1 MARANSKTDIKK
13 LTAKKSGTS
22 SSRKTSS
29 TTRKRNTT
37 KTSSKVKKEILVS
50 EDAELVEKTI
60 NRKEN
65 ISEATGKIPVKK
77 VKEVRDTIKKETASK
92 KKESTT
98 ESTGKIPI
106 KKVKEARDEI
116 KSELKD
122 DSVSETTGKIP
133 VKKINDKKSLSKE
146 EIIAQRKERNRKK
159 YQSQQRK
166 YQESKGKTKKIPVI
180 PAIEREIVNVPSEEV
195 KEESVTPVEPAT
207 VESQEEKK
215 IVEEDTVT
223 IVESDLIKKEIHEE
237 LPDKEKIEERKE
249 KRKTNRKSDQFT
261 KTLSNIKTK
270 SVDTINTVK
279 EKTTD
284 RNIPVGKSK
293 EEKKKRTRR
302 FIKEA
307 IVYSIILTIIN
318 VLCIVIFDYFNFL
331 RLFDVKY
338 LNVIVTIVIS
348 LIFNFFIA
356 FMVDYFVTEVWLK
369 GKRKEKDGEQ
379 NGDNGVNEEEY

>member
-60 NRKEN
+60 NRKES

-77 VKEVRDTIKKETASK
+77 VKEARDTIKKETASK
-92 KKESTT
+92 KKETTT

-133 VKKINDKKSLSKE
+133 VKKINDKKLLSKE

-180 PAIEREIVNVPSEEV
+180 PVIEREIVNVPTEEV
-195 KEESVTPVEPAT
+195 KEENVNIVEP
-207 VESQEEKK
+207 EETKT
-215 IVEEDTVT
+215 EEETVT
-223 IVESDLIKKEIHEE
+223 IVESDLIKKEILEE

-293 EEKKKRTRR
+293 EEKKKRSRR

>member
-13 LTAKKSGTS
+13 LTVKKSGTA
-22 SSRKTSS
+22 SSRKTNG

-37 KTSSKVKKEILVS
+37 KTSSKIKKEIVVT
-50 EDAELVEKTI
+50 EDADLVEKTI
-60 NRKEN
+60 KRKES
-65 ISEATGKIPVKK
+65 ISEATGKIPIKK
-77 VKEVRDTIKKETASK
+77 VKEARDTIKRETTIK
-92 KKESTT
+92 KKDTAT

-106 KKVKEARDEI
+106 KKVKEVSDEI

-122 DSVSETTGKIP
+122 DSVNETTGKIP

-166 YQESKGKTKKIPVI
+166 YQESKGKTKRIPV
-180 PAIEREIVNVPSEEV
+180 IEREIVNVPTEEV
-195 KEESVTPVEPAT
+195 KEETINIVEP
-207 VESQEEKK
+207 EETK
-215 IVEEDTVT
+215 IVQED
-223 IVESDLIKKEIHEE
+223 IVAIDESDLIKKDIPEE
-237 LPDKEKIEERKE
+237 LPDNEKIEERKE

-270 SVDTINTVK
+270 SVDTINVVK

-284 RNIPVGKSK
+284 RNIPIGKSK
-293 EEKKKRTRR
+293 EEKKKRSKR

-307 IVYSIILTIIN
+307 VIYSIILTIIN

-379 NGDNGVNEEEY
+379 NGDSRVNEEEY